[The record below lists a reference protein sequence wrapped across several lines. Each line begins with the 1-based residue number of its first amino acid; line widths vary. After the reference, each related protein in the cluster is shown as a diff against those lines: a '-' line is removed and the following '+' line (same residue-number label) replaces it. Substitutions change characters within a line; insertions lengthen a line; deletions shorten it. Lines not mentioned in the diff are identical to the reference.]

1 MRDQR
6 ERVYSIERIVKNEFR
21 YALAANLIIQE
32 QHDHY
37 LQELKE
43 LTDYIYEKYK
53 DDICFYREDKLK
65 IHAYY
70 ESAIALDFV
79 RQRTKNSL
87 ECTWLIER

>member
-1 MRDQR
+1 MKK
-6 ERVYSIERIVKNEFR
+6 ELR
-21 YALAANLIIQE
+21 YALAANLITQE

-53 DDICFYREDKLK
+53 NKIAFYPEDWQK
-65 IHAYY
+65 INAYY

>member
-21 YALAANLIIQE
+21 YALAANLITQE

-53 DDICFYREDKLK
+53 NKIAFYPEDWQK
-65 IHAYY
+65 INAYY
-70 ESAIALDFV
+70 ESIIALDFV
-79 RQRTKNSL
+79 RSYIKEDL
-87 ECTWLIER
+87 KYIWLIER

>member
-1 MRDQR
+1 
-6 ERVYSIERIVKNEFR
+6 
-21 YALAANLIIQE
+21 
-32 QHDHY
+32 
-37 LQELKE
+37 